1 LSKVSVHA
9 EQASRALRG
18 LRLFRECC
26 AEIAPMQNGFWRVPS
41 SSEPWRRYAVSF
53 ERESC
58 TCADYRR
65 RRRPCKH
72 VYAAVAA
79 AARRSQQRLPAP
91 GRCEHEGAA

>member
-1 LSKVSVHA
+1 LSEVSVHA

-18 LRLFRECC
+18 LRLFRER
-26 AEIAPMQNGFWRVPS
+26 AVEIRPMKDGFWRVPS
-41 SSEPWRRYAVSF
+41 GSVAWRSYAENL

-58 TCADYRR
+58 TCTDYGK

-79 AARRSQQRLPAP
+79 AARRGRHGFAP
-91 GRCEHEGAA
+91 ERGERTGVA